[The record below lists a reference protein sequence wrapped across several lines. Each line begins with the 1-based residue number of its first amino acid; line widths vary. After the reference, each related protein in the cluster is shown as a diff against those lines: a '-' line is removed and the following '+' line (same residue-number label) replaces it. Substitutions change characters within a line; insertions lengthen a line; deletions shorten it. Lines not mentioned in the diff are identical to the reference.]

1 MISLEKSESMK
12 KVKTP
17 RVELEDVEMTMEMLE
32 IDECLMNDT
41 EPTPTQKKPM
51 LIGLLLCQGVAP
63 LLYMNLGAFFPA
75 YALRTYGLKQESV
88 GLLFSIYQ
96 VAFLITAFWAGKNMH
111 VYGRKQ
117 AVKSAI
123 LLMSAATLM
132 FCFAS
137 TSHGVFFFYFLSCIA
152 RFMQGAAAGIV
163 EVAVPAIIS

>member
-1 MISLEKSESMK
+1 MLSMEKSESMK
-12 KVKTP
+12 KTP

-41 EPTPTQKKPM
+41 EPAAIQKKPM

-75 YALRTYGLKQESV
+75 YALRMYGLKQESV

-117 AVKSAI
+117 AVKSSI

-132 FCFAS
+132 FCIAS
-137 TSHGVFFFYFLSCIA
+137 TSQGVIFFYFLSCIA

-163 EVAVPAIIS
+163 EVAIPAIIS